1 VTRRVVIALLTPLA
15 WAPPGTSA
23 ERWRRALAEDMVDL
37 VASLA
42 AADAAIAVGPP
53 GVDLAAADLAA
64 AVAWPSMPVYTTDRP
79 TARAALERA
88 AADGYDQAAVL
99 AADAPDLPGLLV
111 GKLLQPLGTR
121 QAAVSPAMNGGLIG
135 IAARLPVPAWFPDL
149 DLDEAAAADVRAAAP
164 RRALVAETP
173 GWHRLRG
180 PADLARLDPGLDGWD
195 TTRALLSRG

>member
-1 VTRRVVIALLTPLA
+1 VTRRVVVVLLTPVS

-23 ERWRRALAEDMVDL
+23 EHWRRALAEDVVDL

-42 AADAAIAVGPP
+42 AADAAIATGRDDA
-53 GVDLAAADLAA
+53 GLAAGI
-64 AVAWPSMPVYTTDRP
+64 AWPGMPVYSAG

-99 AADAPDLPGLLV
+99 TGDAPDLPGLLV

-121 QAAVSPAMNGGLIG
+121 HAAVAPARNGGLIG
-135 IAARLPVPAWFPDL
+135 VASRLPVPEWFPDL
-149 DLDEAAAADVRAAAP
+149 DLDAAQAADLRGAAP

-195 TTRALLSRG
+195 TTRTLLAGG

>member
-1 VTRRVVIALLTPLA
+1 MTRRVVIALLTPVS

-23 ERWRRALAEDMVDL
+23 ERWRRALAEDVVDL

-42 AADAAIAVGPP
+42 AADAAIATGPDDA
-53 GVDLAAADLAA
+53 GLAA
-64 AVAWPSMPVYTTDRP
+64 AVAWPGMATYLVR

-88 AADGYDQAAVL
+88 AAAGYHEAAVL
-99 AADAPDLPGLLV
+99 AGDAPDLPGLLV
-111 GKLLQPLGTR
+111 GKLLQPLRTR
-121 QAAVSPAMNGGLIG
+121 EAAVSPSMTGGLIG
-135 IAARLPVPAWFPDL
+135 VAARLPVPAWFPDL

-180 PADLARLDPGLDGWD
+180 PADLARLDPALDGWD
-195 TTRALLSRG
+195 STRALLGG